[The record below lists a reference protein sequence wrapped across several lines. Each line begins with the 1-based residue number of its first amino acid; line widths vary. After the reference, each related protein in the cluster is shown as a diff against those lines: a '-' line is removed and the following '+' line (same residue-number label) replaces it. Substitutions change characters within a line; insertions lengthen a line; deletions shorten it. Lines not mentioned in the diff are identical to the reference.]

1 MRRLFGDRSGHAAPA
16 ARGRI
21 AANAGG
27 TWSDVRTMLKYD
39 GNDYRLKLWISG
51 ITNCAACEVFERAWF
66 TATARTLLG
75 SPWNKPPQS
84 NYTYGHIRHRQE
96 IERRVVIYSNCLPSL
111 RAAPSTPTPIT
122 WTPPPPCPRCSDG
135 RTQTM
140 QTQTRRV
147 TVQTLTQT

>member
-1 MRRLFGDRSGHAAPA
+1 MTGQMMRRLFGDRSGHAAPA

-75 SPWNKPPQS
+75 SLGTNHRSPTTHTA
-84 NYTYGHIRHRQE
+84 TYDTGKR
-96 IERRVVIYSNCLPSL
+96 
-111 RAAPSTPTPIT
+111 
-122 WTPPPPCPRCSDG
+122 
-135 RTQTM
+135 
-140 QTQTRRV
+140 
-147 TVQTLTQT
+147 